1 VAYRSEMMANHT
13 RKAVTPSRPL
23 PADTKAAATAMDS
36 THLWL
41 AMARNDAT
49 TSAKDCCG
57 NPK

>member
-1 VAYRSEMMANHT
+1 M
-13 RKAVTPSRPL
+13 PSRPL

-41 AMARNDAT
+41 AMATKDVT

-57 NPK
+57 AGET